1 MKKLQN
7 GSDIRGIAIAGV
19 DGEDINLDMGE
30 AIFLS
35 LGFADWLSKKCN
47 KSFDN
52 LKIAVGMD
60 SRISGEK
67 LKSYLID
74 TFCSLGISVLD
85 CGLASTPAMFMS
97 TVFDMT
103 NCDGSIMITASHLPY
118 NRNGFKY
125 FTKDGGLDKA
135 DISDIIAFAE
145 NISDGHIWPFDV
157 SLENISMAVSTEK
170 HLQESLHN
178 ANFETFDLITFYSLH
193 LQRIIKDALLDNK
206 NGKPLQGLKIVVD
219 AGNGAGGFYA
229 KKVLEPLGADTTGSQ
244 FLEPDGMFPNHIP
257 NPENKEAMASVCD
270 AVKANGADFG
280 LIFDTD
286 VDRVSAVDK
295 NGNPI
300 SRNAIVAL
308 AASLIADEHPD
319 SIVVT
324 DSVTSDHL
332 TTFLQEDLHLKHLRF
347 KRGYK
352 NVINKAIELNA
363 DGSDCQLAI
372 ETSGHAAFKENYFLD
387 DGAYLATKIVIKA
400 AQLKAL
406 KESPDNNN
414 NDDDGAAGHGA
425 DGGAGGST
433 DTDSCSIDSLIA
445 SLKQPLESKEFR
457 MKILCDDF
465 ATYGADI
472 LKKLQSHIKDC
483 EAKQFGVLLAM
494 PNYEGVRMSFDKSF
508 GDGWALLRMSLHDP
522 LMPLNIESDSPE
534 GCRKISAFLYDF
546 LSQFK
551 DLDCSLLK

>member
-1 MKKLQN
+1 MTIKTLQN
-7 GSDIRGIAIAGV
+7 GSDVRGIAIAGV
-19 DGEDINLDMGE
+19 DGENINLDMGE
-30 AIFLS
+30 SILLS

-47 KSFDN
+47 KSFDS

-60 SRISGEK
+60 SRISGER
-67 LKSYLID
+67 LKGFLIN

-97 TVFDMT
+97 TIFDVT

-125 FTKDGGLDKA
+125 FTKDGGLDKSN
-135 DISDIIAFAE
+135 ISDIIDFADE
-145 NISDGHIWPFDV
+145 ISDGHIWPFDV
-157 SLENISMAVSTEK
+157 PLEHISAAAAAQN
-170 HLQESLHN
+170 HLHDSLHN
-178 ANFETFDLITFYSLH
+178 ANFERFDLISFYALH
-193 LQRIIKDALLDNK
+193 LQKIIKEALADNCSDDCAGDRLK
-206 NGKPLQGLKIVVD
+206 NAKPLQGLKIVVD

-257 NPENKEAMASVCD
+257 NPENKEAMASVCN
-270 AVKANGADFG
+270 AVKANNADFG

-295 NGNPI
+295 NGNPV

-308 AASLIADEHPD
+308 AASLIAEKHPD

-332 TTFLQEDLHLKHLRF
+332 TTFLQEHLHLKHLRF

-352 NVINKAIELNA
+352 NVINKAIELNSE
-363 DGSDCQLAI
+363 GLDCQLAI

-400 AQLKAL
+400 AQLNSL
-406 KESPDNNN
+406 KQNNRSEN
-414 NDDDGAAGHGA
+414 AAGN
-425 DGGAGGST
+425 T
-433 DTDSCSIDSLIA
+433 IDSLIA
-445 SLKQPLESKEFR
+445 SLKSPLESKEFR
-457 MKILCDDF
+457 MKISCDDF
-465 ATYGADI
+465 ASYGADI
-472 LKKLQSHIKDC
+472 LKRL
-483 EAKQFGVLLAM
+483 EAHVKSYDSKKAGISLVS
-494 PNYEGVRMSFDKSF
+494 PNYEGVRISFDRAT
-508 GDGWALLRMSLHDP
+508 GNGWALLRMSLHDP
-522 LMPLNIESDSPE
+522 LMPLNIESDSLD
-534 GCRKISAFLYDF
+534 GCQKISAFLYDF
-546 LSQFK
+546 LSQFEA
-551 DLDCSLLK
+551 LDCSTLK

>member
-1 MKKLQN
+1 MTIKTLQN

-19 DGEDINLDMGE
+19 DGENVNLDLGE
-30 AIFLS
+30 SILLS

-47 KSFDN
+47 KSFDS

-67 LKSYLID
+67 LKGFLID

-97 TVFDMT
+97 TIFDAT

-125 FTKDGGLDKA
+125 FTKDGGLDKS
-135 DISDIIAFAE
+135 DISDIIAFADE
-145 NISDGHIWPFDV
+145 ISDGHIWPFDI
-157 SLENISMAVSTEK
+157 SLEDISAAVATK
-170 HLQESLHN
+170 NHLQDSIHN
-178 ANFETFDLITFYSLH
+178 ANFERFDLLTFYALH
-193 LQRIIKDALLDNK
+193 LQKIIKEALADTCASDCIENVQA
-206 NGKPLQGLKIVVD
+206 NAKPLQGLKIVVD

-257 NPENKEAMASVCD
+257 NPENKEAMASVCS
-270 AVKANGADFG
+270 AVKNNNADFG

-308 AASLIADEHPD
+308 AASLIAEKHPG

-332 TTFLQEDLHLKHLRF
+332 TTFLQDDLHLKHLRF

-363 DGSDCQLAI
+363 KSIDCQLAI

-406 KESPDNNN
+406 KQNASSENC
-414 NDDDGAAGHGA
+414 AG
-425 DGGAGGST
+425 S
-433 DTDSCSIDSLIA
+433 SIDSLIA
-445 SLKQPLESKEFR
+445 SLKSPLESKEFR
-457 MKILCDDF
+457 MKISCDDF
-465 ATYGADI
+465 ASYGTDI
-472 LKKLQSHIKDC
+472 LKKL
-483 EAKQFGVLLAM
+483 EAYITSCDSKKSGILLVA
-494 PNYEGVRMSFDKSF
+494 PNYEGVRISFDKEK
-508 GDGWALLRMSLHDP
+508 GNGWALLRMSLHDP
-522 LMPLNIESDSPE
+522 LMPLNIESDSLD
-534 GCRKISAFLYDF
+534 GCQKISAFLYDF
-546 LSQFK
+546 LSQFE
-551 DLDCSLLK
+551 DLDCSTLK